1 MLENENM
8 IDLLGS
14 LKEMSSEQ
22 LSRLIQEETVKESP
36 NDDLVLGALDIL
48 EDREKDNP
56 MKLGPKGKAAW
67 IKYQAKARARQR
79 ETVLLWKPLM
89 QVASVLLAITLLFAL
104 LPTQANAE
112 TWWER
117 LARWT
122 DDFFSFFNPSEPEV
136 QEDDYLFKTNNE
148 GLQEIYDAVLKM
160 GITEPVVPMWLPN
173 DFKMSSLI
181 CKETPAYNYV
191 CGTFSDGD
199 LVCTIRINLFHQ
211 EKPNHYFKSE
221 PDAIVYEQQGTEF
234 IILQNEDKHSVVWTI
249 DNTECSIFIDCQED
263 VLYEILESIYRWRII
278 NEESK

>member
-22 LSRLIQEETVKESP
+22 LSRLIQEETSKESP
-36 NDDLVLGALDIL
+36 NDELVLMVLDIL

-89 QVASVLLAITLLFAL
+89 QVASVLVAVALLFAL

-112 TWWER
+112 TWWEL

-122 DDFFSFFNPSEPEV
+122 DDFFSFFNPNESEKL
-136 QEDDYLFKTNNE
+136 EDEYAFHSDNE
-148 GLQEIYDAVLKM
+148 GLQQIYRAVVEL
-160 GITEPVVPMWLPN
+160 GIAEPVVPMWLPIE
-173 DFKMSSLI
+173 FKLVSL
-181 CKETPAYNYV
+181 ETGNTPAYDFV
-191 CGTFSDGD
+191 TAVFSDNSSA
-199 LVCTIRINLFHQ
+199 CSIRVNLLHQ
-211 EKPNHYFKSE
+211 EKMNHYFKNDTE
-221 PDAIVYEQQGTEF
+221 VIIYEQHGVIF
-234 IILQNEDKHSVVWTI
+234 NIMCNENNYAVIWTI
-249 DNTECSIFIDCQED
+249 DNIECSIFIDCQED
-263 VLYEILESIYRWRII
+263 VLYEILESIYRWR
-278 NEESK
+278 N